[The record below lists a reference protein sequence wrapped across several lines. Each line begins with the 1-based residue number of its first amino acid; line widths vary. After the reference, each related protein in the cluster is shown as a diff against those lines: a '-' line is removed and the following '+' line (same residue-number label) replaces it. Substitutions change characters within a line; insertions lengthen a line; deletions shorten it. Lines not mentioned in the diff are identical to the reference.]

1 MYCTRKI
8 TDSIHWVGG
17 NDRRLALFEN
27 LFPIPNGVSYNSYVI
42 LDEKTVLMD
51 TADPSIRS
59 QFLENVQH
67 VLNVRLPP
75 AAGEPRIPAERN
87 ASGLSGHQPHGAR
100 SLLRNCRYPRPASR
114 S

>member
-17 NDRRLALFEN
+17 NDCRLALFEN

-59 QFLENVQH
+59 QFLENVQGS
-67 VLNVRLPP
+67 VLKRPF
-75 AAGEPRIPAERN
+75 
-87 ASGLSGHQPHGAR
+87 SGLPGHQPHGAR

>member
-1 MYCTRKI
+1 MYCTRKV

-42 LDEKTVLMD
+42 LDEKTALMD

-59 QFLENVQH
+59 QFLENVKH
-67 VLNVRLPP
+67 VLN
-75 AAGEPRIPAERN
+75 G
-87 ASGLSGHQPHGAR
+87 R
-100 SLLRNCRYPRPASR
+100 SLD
-114 S
+114 